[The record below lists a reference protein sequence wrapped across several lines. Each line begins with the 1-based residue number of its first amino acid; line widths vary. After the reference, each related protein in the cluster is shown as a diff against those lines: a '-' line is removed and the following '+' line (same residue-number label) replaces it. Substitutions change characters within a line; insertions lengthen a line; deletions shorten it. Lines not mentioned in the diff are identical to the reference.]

1 MLRLIAITAITA
13 GVAMAECKAYLYQ
26 HFDFGGDKK
35 LYTTGEYERVWSND
49 VVSSIKVV
57 GDGCKAIVYQ
67 HFDFGGWSVEL
78 PAGSYDQDKLSSMGF
93 KNDEMSSLKVVQECR
108 TYLYQHFNFGG
119 DSKLYTTGEYERVWS
134 NDVVSS
140 IKVVGDGCKAI
151 VYQHF
156 NFGGWSVELPAIPGS
171 YNYDVLRSMGF
182 KNDEMSSLKVIQGPT
197 SDGSTTRR
205 LSEMME
211 AKALEMIDAHAAPVN
226 ELMPP
231 PPAF

>member
-1 MLRLIAITAITA
+1 MEELPVGEGDPGASGEYFTEAELELVEQAMLEEE
-13 GVAMAECKAYLYQ
+13 AMLGEPPDDEELGDPELEQERRRSATDCKTYLYQ
-26 HFDFGGDKK
+26 HDNFAGHSK
-35 LYTTGEYERVWSND
+35 LYYTGSYGSVWRND
-49 VVSSIKVV
+49 DVSSIKV
-57 GDGCKAIVYQ
+57 I
-67 HFDFGGWSVEL
+67 
-78 PAGSYDQDKLSSMGF
+78 
-93 KNDEMSSLKVVQECR
+93 
-108 TYLYQHFNFGG
+108 
-119 DSKLYTTGEYERVWS
+119 
-134 NDVVSS
+134 
-140 IKVVGDGCKAI
+140 GDGCKAI

-156 NFGGWSVELPAIPGS
+156 NFEGWSVELPAIPGS

>member
-13 GVAMAECKAYLYQ
+13 GVAMAEKTVCEKCAKNKCLGKGACLLIEPWGFTCEVDPDYFTEASVCEGDIGHFCESCEQPECKAYLYQ

-67 HFDFGGWSVEL
+67 HFGFGGWSVEL
-78 PAGSYDQDKLSSMGF
+78 PAGSYDQDKLS
-93 KNDEMSSLKVVQECR
+93 
-108 TYLYQHFNFGG
+108 
-119 DSKLYTTGEYERVWS
+119 
-134 NDVVSS
+134 
-140 IKVVGDGCKAI
+140 
-151 VYQHF
+151 
-156 NFGGWSVELPAIPGS
+156 
-171 YNYDVLRSMGF
+171 SMGF